1 MSNRIRSY
9 DQPNFYESE
18 SHPIASELVRQ
29 GFTLSRGELLRLVAA
44 DEKSLGSDVAASV
57 ATAAVSLVAAC
68 GTLALSGLTLPIL
81 APLAALGLAGL
92 TAFNSRVAKHDRE
105 QEAEFLH
112 DHPEFVERINAKL
125 SEGYDS
131 FTVADAYEA
140 ELHAYAEGD
149 AERMHSYLP
158 AGDLREPVLAAAPA
172 ETKAW
177 NQVPRE
183 LQEPTGA
190 IDVPSRA
197 STSQPSRTEQSAEQ
211 LLSERSLAFDWSDLN
226 RLYDDFPHLILLGK
240 TGAGKTY
247 LAEQLGRFLEGRT
260 VVITPKKKPKDFAGM
275 TVVGLPYDFAAI
287 AAEIGKVAQLVK
299 DREAEMNRTGREDF
313 EPLNVVL
320 DEVPAFVAG
329 CKDEGLDVVKDLKF
343 IIRTARTSKIRLILL
358 AQGSEVRT
366 LGIEGEGSLRDNL
379 TFVRLRGFA
388 EPRAKQLGISLA
400 AYERPCLVD
409 DVTADLSKLAELLGA
424 KPAVNVQ
431 SAVSPAAGHS
441 AGDSGHLAAE
451 LATYLACKRE
461 VPSWT
466 LKSLRKSNA
475 LMAEQ
480 SDEHLTAAFAVL
492 AEQGLG
498 EWTIGEW
505 NVHEFVPVN

>member
-1 MSNRIRSY
+1 MSNRTY

-18 SHPIASELVRQ
+18 RHPIASELVRQ

-44 DEKSLGSDVAASV
+44 DEKSLGADVAASV

-81 APLAALGLAGL
+81 APLAALSLAGL
-92 TAFNSRVAKHDRE
+92 AAFNSRVAKHDRE

-112 DHPEFVERINAKL
+112 EHPEYVDRINAKL
-125 SEGYDS
+125 NEGQDS

-140 ELHAYAEGD
+140 TLHAYAEGD

-158 AGDLREPVLAAAPA
+158 AVGAHEPALAAA
-172 ETKAW
+172 
-177 NQVPRE
+177 
-183 LQEPTGA
+183 PTGA

-197 STSQPSRTEQSAEQ
+197 STSQPSRAEQSAGQLAEQ
-211 LLSERSLAFDWSDLN
+211 LLFDWSDLN

-388 EPRAKQLGISLA
+388 EPRAKQLGFSLA

-409 DVTADLSKLAELLGA
+409 DVTADLSKLAAALGA
-424 KPAVNVQ
+424 KPPETKAQ
-431 SAVSPAAGHS
+431 PAVSPAAGLKQDS
-441 AGDSGHLAAE
+441 AGHLAAE

-480 SDEHLTAAFAVL
+480 SDEQLTAAFAVL
-492 AEQGLG
+492 AEQGIG
-498 EWTIGEW
+498 EWTVGKW

>member
-1 MSNRIRSY
+1 MSNQIRSY

-29 GFTLSRGELLRLVAA
+29 GFTLSRGELLRLVTA
-44 DEKSLGSDVAASV
+44 DEKSLGADVAASV

-112 DHPEFVERINAKL
+112 DHPEFVDRINAKL
-125 SEGYDS
+125 SEGHDC

-149 AERMHSYLP
+149 AEQMHSYLP
-158 AGDLREPVLAAAPA
+158 AVGSHEPVLAATPA
-172 ETKAW
+172 A
-177 NQVPRE
+177 
-183 LQEPTGA
+183 GYA

-197 STSQPSRTEQSAEQ
+197 STSQPSRAEQSAGQLAEQ
-211 LLSERSLAFDWSDLN
+211 LLFDWSDLN

-431 SAVSPAAGHS
+431 SAVSPAVAS
-441 AGDSGHLAAE
+441 SSGHLAAE

-498 EWTIGEW
+498 EWTMGKW